1 MSLAGRNQVLGH
13 VCRQYAHLQRPTTP
27 FFSQIARQDWRGW
40 WHNDKSRSFATSIT
54 SQAPPRA
61 LIVGGGPA
69 GCTTAYFLAKA
80 GFDVTVSERSTR
92 PPYGQGIDITNQAV
106 DVVKRMDIFD
116 KVKANTT
123 GETGFAL
130 LDDEGKQIGSLLGFN
145 VAQYEDVDQHGIFS
159 PTNELEVGKALGA

>member
-1 MSLAGRNQVLGH
+1 MPPAGRNPVFGH
-13 VCRQYAHLQRPTTP
+13 ICRQYTHLQRPTAP
-27 FFSQIARQDWRGW
+27 FFNQAARQDWRDRWCNGT
-40 WHNDKSRSFATSIT
+40 SRSFAIT
-54 SQAPPRA
+54 SQVPPRA

-106 DVVKRMDIFD
+106 DVVKRMDMLD
-116 KVKANTT
+116 KIKANTT

-130 LDDEGKQIGSLLGFN
+130 LDDEGKQIGSLLGYN
-145 VAQYEDVDQHGIFS
+145 AAQYEDVDQEGVFS